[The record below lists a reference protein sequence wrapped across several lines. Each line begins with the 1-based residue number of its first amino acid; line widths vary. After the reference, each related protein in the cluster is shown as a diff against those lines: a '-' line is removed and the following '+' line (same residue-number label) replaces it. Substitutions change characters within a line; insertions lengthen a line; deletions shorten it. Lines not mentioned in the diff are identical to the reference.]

1 MRPLDA
7 SPAARSRRS
16 VMKHGLSASAL
27 AWYSAGG
34 VAMAQAQT
42 QTSPPLQVYAAG
54 SLRAPLTEIAR
65 LYEAASGVRTALTLG
80 ASGLLRERIEQ
91 GEPAQVFASAD
102 TQHPQ
107 TLAASG
113 SQWLAPTLFARNQL
127 CALSAPGEAASS
139 ATLLERMLNP
149 AVRLGTS
156 TPMADPSGDYAWALF
171 RRAEQLSPGAYAA
184 LDAKALKLT
193 GSPASA
199 QPPEGRGTYEWL
211 MSEGRA
217 DIFLTY
223 CTNAL
228 AARKAAPAL
237 QMVQIPPGL
246 QVSAAYGLTARS
258 GDAGALRFAQYLLS
272 PPAQAVFRQHGFGP
286 P

>member
-1 MRPLDA
+1 
-7 SPAARSRRS
+7 
-16 VMKHGLSASAL
+16 MKHVLSATAV
-27 AWYSAGG
+27 AWCSAGG
-34 VAMAQAQT
+34 VAMAQT

-54 SLRAPLTEIAR
+54 SLRAPLGEIAR
-65 LYEAASGVRTALTLG
+65 LYEAATGQRTVLTLG

-102 TQHPQ
+102 TRHPQ

-113 SQWLAPTLFARNQL
+113 SQWMAPTLFTRNQL
-127 CALSAPGEAASS
+127 CALTAAGEVATTG
-139 ATLLERMLNP
+139 TLLERMLDP
-149 AVRLGTS
+149 GVRVGTS
-156 TPMADPSGDYAWALF
+156 TPGADPSGDYAWALF

-193 GSPASA
+193 GSPALA

-211 MSEGRA
+211 MSGRQA

-237 QMVQIPPGL
+237 QVVQVPPGL

-258 GDAGALRFAQYLLS
+258 GDAAALRFTQYLLS
-272 PPAQAVFRQHGFGP
+272 PPAQAVFAEYGFGAP
-286 P
+286 